1 MRRLLIE
8 LSLSF
13 SLFLSFLSVNTGIL
27 QKGNTW
33 DEKAKK
39 GVVRDA
45 QPFCR
50 TQTRVPRAYGMRTPI
65 FRGTRRAKRPDRK
78 KIEMSNKDKVLKRF
92 LHACCVILPRFLLG
106 IRTVT
111 RCPPVCL
118 SICLSISLSPV
129 SLSLVYGLQ
138 RTLSTSKHCGRI
150 KIRFPLSF
158 RKSMGFSCSKRY
170 VFFFFFFFLEKK
182 IL

>member
-1 MRRLLIE
+1 MERNSDIRQASMKPHRFRSVSTSSINRA
-8 LSLSF
+8 LSLSLFLYFFLF
-13 SLFLSFLSVNTGIL
+13 SLSVHIGIL

-45 QPFCR
+45 QAFCC
-50 TQTRVPRAYGMRTPI
+50 TQIRVPRACGMRTPI

-92 LHACCVILPRFLLG
+92 LRACCVILPRFLLG

-118 SICLSISLSPV
+118 SVCLYHFRLFPFRSCTV
-129 SLSLVYGLQ
+129 SNV
-138 RTLSTSKHCGRI
+138 HCPRPNI
-150 KIRFPLSF
+150 
-158 RKSMGFSCSKRY
+158 
-170 VFFFFFFFLEKK
+170 VAE
-182 IL
+182 